1 MCGYW
6 VPIGPGEEDSRLN
19 PTGIA
24 SINRLSTSPQHV
36 EMKHL
41 GSSEAPPLSTDHE
54 SFRVMNPS
62 KPTASPS

>member
-6 VPIGPGEEDSRLN
+6 VPIGPGEEDSRLT

-41 GSSEAPPLSTDHE
+41 GSSEPPPLPRVLQGYE
-54 SFRVMNPS
+54 SFEAN
-62 KPTASPS
+62 ASPS